1 MLYLHLYC
9 CCFILFIGCWC
20 SLFQVFVVLSLGW
33 CYFLLFISSKILVV
47 DFQVSGFYLSKSWLL
62 LLLLAVV
69 VVVAAGCCWLL
80 FSLISYFELLHIVV
94 LVTIWGFF
102 SWLMFS
108 FLFTVFIIVKS
119 TESVEISTSSF
130 STWDKPLKHF
140 CFLGNTSEFYI
151 LQSFFLVINS
161 SGWKRC
167 RFLERELCI
176 FIRLGIAK
184 GRQAAS
190 AASVRCRV
198 IKTLL

>member
-1 MLYLHLYC
+1 MVDVIVCCLFLPRFWLLIFKFLVSIWVSLGC
-9 CCFILFIGCWC
+9 CCCCCCW
-20 SLFQVFVVLSLGW
+20 
-33 CYFLLFISSKILVV
+33 
-47 DFQVSGFYLSKSWLL
+47 
-62 LLLLAVV
+62 LLLAVIFLNILLW
-69 VVVAAGCCWLL
+69 VASYCCFSNYL
-80 FSLISYFELLHIVV
+80 FI
-94 LVTIWGFF
+94 FF

-140 CFLGNTSEFYI
+140 CFLGNTSQFYI
-151 LQSFFLVINS
+151 LQSFLVINS

-167 RFLERELCI
+167 RFSERELCI